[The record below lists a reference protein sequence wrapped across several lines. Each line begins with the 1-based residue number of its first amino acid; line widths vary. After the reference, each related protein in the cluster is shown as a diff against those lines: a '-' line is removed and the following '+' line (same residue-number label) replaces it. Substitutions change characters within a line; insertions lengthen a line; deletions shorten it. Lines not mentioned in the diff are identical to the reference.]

1 MSRGEETDEP
11 TTADDH
17 AVSGEPVDLSKAE
30 SAEEPSGPA
39 PRYAVVISGDGS
51 AAIDGEPVPLA
62 DGETVDAAI
71 LDRLH
76 GYARDRNT
84 TVTATISD
92 PAAGY
97 VAFVEVAPDGS
108 SSLLEQEGQLPE
120 PAQEL
125 GPVRPPLGDVEPAV
139 QAVHPE
145 PYEPMVG
152 AGPSGDD
159 DDLDDPDHPDD
170 RADDRDDDLDDDL
183 EDNLE
188 HGDDDGDGNRDDGDD
203 PFDVEA
209 YTLEQER
216 ERRLAG
222 PPPPPPPPS
231 PAVRPVSKVAPGN
244 GRRQSDDEYASPGL
258 LHKPLVVG
266 PVALAVAALVIVP
279 LVILGSGAPDDGGR
293 QKQTARSGAE
303 TSGTPLAEETAP
315 TDSASASTLLP
326 PPSATASSSAKPK
339 TSKGAKAPKS
349 GGGTGGLAGVTVTVT
364 AKPPRATVTAK
375 PAQDTA
381 ATAVNRLHRSDPS
394 GRHIC
399 YRAYLSGQGWQKP
412 VCDGT
417 LAGTTSGTHPIQALN
432 IAEYGGAGSAA
443 NAFVHN
449 PASTNGQGKWEP
461 QWTAVMGDGKN
472 NYIGSTKSGAPYMTG
487 FAINI
492 GSGQVC
498 RSAIVHG
505 YDWGS
510 ADCAQPRPGYI
521 FGGTLENTRW
531 LEAVK
536 LWM

>member
-11 TTADDH
+11 IAGDDH
-17 AVSGEPVDLSKAE
+17 AVSGEPVELSEPEAAE
-30 SAEEPSGPA
+30 GPSGPT

-62 DGETVDAAI
+62 EGETVDAAI

-84 TVTATISD
+84 TVTAAISD

-108 SSLLEQEGQLPE
+108 SSLLEQEGQPQE
-120 PAQEL
+120 PAREL
-125 GPVRPPLGDVEPAV
+125 GPVPPPRGDAGPAE
-139 QAVHPE
+139 QAVRPE
-145 PYEPMVG
+145 PNEPTAG
-152 AGPSGDD
+152 AVPSGDD
-159 DDLDDPDHPDD
+159 DDPDDPDD
-170 RADDRDDDLDDDL
+170 RADDRDDDPDDDL
-183 EDNLE
+183 D
-188 HGDDDGDGNRDDGDD
+188 HGDDDGDGDRADADD

-222 PPPPPPPPS
+222 PPPPPPRPV
-231 PAVRPVSKVAPGN
+231 VRPSLKVAPGN
-244 GRRQSDDEYASPGL
+244 GSRQSDDEYESPGL

-266 PVALAVAALVIVP
+266 PMALAVAALVIVP

-303 TSGTPLAEETAP
+303 TSGTPLAGETAP

-326 PPSATASSSAKPK
+326 PPSATATSPSAKPK

-349 GGGTGGLAGVTVTVT
+349 GGGTGGGPGGLAGVTVTVT

-399 YRAYLSGQGWQKP
+399 YRAYLTGQGWQKP

-432 IAEYGGAGSAA
+432 IAVYGGGGSAA
-443 NAFVHN
+443 NAFVHD
-449 PASTNGQGKWEP
+449 AKSTSGQGKWEP

-521 FGGTLENTRW
+521 FGGALENTRW